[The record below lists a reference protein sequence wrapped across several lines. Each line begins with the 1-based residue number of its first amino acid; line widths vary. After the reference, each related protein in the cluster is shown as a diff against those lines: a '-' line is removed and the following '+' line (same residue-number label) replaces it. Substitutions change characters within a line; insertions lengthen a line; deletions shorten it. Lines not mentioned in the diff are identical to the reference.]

1 MTFHTNRSTG
11 PIKGCRTVNKR
22 GKPSSPRVTV
32 SFTEK
37 DFAKLT
43 SIAANKYG
51 MPVSAFV
58 REAVEQFLKR
68 FPDR

>member
-11 PIKGCRTVNKR
+11 LIKGCRTVNKR

-43 SIAANKYG
+43 SIAAKAG
-51 MPVSAFV
+51 RPVSALV
-58 REAVEQFLKR
+58 RDAVKR
-68 FPDR
+68 QLTSLNRQ